1 MFRCLCGH
9 KAVRNMF
16 LTTTQWSS
24 VNPADGEFRESRL
37 RDEDLWGGLIGIG
50 ATVQRFHGTKESGL
64 ELIRKLIPHMPE
76 PLEIQDQIV
85 EPRVTLLETNAG
97 KCTNKEL
104 IGLKEFKGELEF
116 IRKGRQEAMEPWNRG
131 GSCR

>member
-1 MFRCLCGH
+1 
-9 KAVRNMF
+9 MF

-76 PLEIQDQIV
+76 PLEIHV
-85 EPRVTLLETNAG
+85 GNGRLLLTILTPA
-97 KCTNKEL
+97 
-104 IGLKEFKGELEF
+104 
-116 IRKGRQEAMEPWNRG
+116 AY
-131 GSCR
+131 